1 MVNVDLTKSGKYTLS
16 ARKNNIISGVIK
28 KILFKYMCLHEG
40 IQNMFIK
47 KIWLRDLFHQNGEK
61 NYVLIG

>member
-16 ARKNNIISGVIK
+16 ARKNNIKSGVIK
-28 KILFKYMCLHEG
+28 KILYKCMCLQEG
-40 IQNMFIK
+40 IQNMCIK